1 MKARYHPLRTCVA
14 ASASVP
20 WIYMA
25 QFWYTL
31 KMDQS
36 KFKFKFVLNTKE
48 LPMTVADFIC
58 IFQLPQATDNNH
70 AGFVDAPTFSQ
81 MVPFCHNALGFS
93 LTLRPSSNFVS
104 KGLPHSWQTLCKIFT
119 RCLTTRV
126 TGHDQPPVQI
136 IRQDPESPIPIA
148 AEIDVTNLDETI
160 QMSECAYSSSDKE
173 TLQELTITTED
184 AHSSLDKEKLREL
197 TVTNTTPSPS
207 SPKPKTGR
215 FRHYKTFIQ
224 QMGGRYGYMFAH
236 LKKHF
241 LPRKKF
247 HQLAKH
253 LHSIMEEFL
262 PSMVGDRVNEI
273 AKKTTPLYVAE
284 GLLLDKQ
291 KTQADVAT
299 MIAEAVDSFLRN
311 YMANNILH
319 VHPNQAHASS
329 AQDIQYQ
336 LYQMMK
342 ND

>member
-1 MKARYHPLRTCVA
+1 MSHQPITYHGI
-14 ASASVP
+14 ASV
-20 WIYMA
+20 
-25 QFWYTL
+25 
-31 KMDQS
+31 
-36 KFKFKFVLNTKE
+36 VLSFGR
-48 LPMTVADFIC
+48 M
-58 IFQLPQATDNNH
+58 
-70 AGFVDAPTFSQ
+70 G
-81 MVPFCHNALGFS
+81 
-93 LTLRPSSNFVS
+93 
-104 KGLPHSWQTLCKIFT
+104 
-119 RCLTTRV
+119 
-126 TGHDQPPVQI
+126 
-136 IRQDPESPIPIA
+136 
-148 AEIDVTNLDETI
+148 
-160 QMSECAYSSSDKE
+160 ECAYSSLDKE

-253 LHSIMEEFL
+253 LHFIMEEFL

-291 KTQADVAT
+291 KTQADVAV